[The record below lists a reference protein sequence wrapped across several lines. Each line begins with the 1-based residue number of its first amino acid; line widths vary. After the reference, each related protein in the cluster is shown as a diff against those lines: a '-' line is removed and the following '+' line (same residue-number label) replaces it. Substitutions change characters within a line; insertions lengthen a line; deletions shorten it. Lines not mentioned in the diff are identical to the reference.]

1 MGALGD
7 LLDVTPVGFLLDFAP
22 NVCLHNDETPKTG
35 LDLTLYVVKAT
46 LAIFLMSLTSC
57 LNTTLER

>member
-1 MGALGD
+1 MSP
-7 LLDVTPVGFLLDFAP
+7 PVGFLLDFAP
-22 NVCLHNDETPKTG
+22 NVCSHNDETPKTG